1 MGESHNIPAVLL
13 AGGLGTRLRPLT
25 DSIPKALA
33 PIGDTPLLG
42 IWLSLL
48 SKAGVGPMVVNLHHH
63 ADAVRT
69 FLHEGGW
76 HQNVTA
82 SFEKE
87 LLGTGG
93 TLLHHREMLQH
104 GPFLAIHA
112 DNFSMFD
119 VKEFITAHHNRPA
132 GTMITMMT
140 FTTPTPSS
148 CGIVELDA
156 RGVVVAFHEKKQ
168 NPPGDLANGAVY
180 IMEPEILDTLDECG
194 AEFPDISMDV
204 IPRYIDKIYTYH
216 NDCYHRDI
224 GTMESYAQAQK
235 DLVGLIEAGVL
246 QQYME

>member
-1 MGESHNIPAVLL
+1 MKRHNIPAVLL

-25 DSIPKALA
+25 NNIPKALA

-63 ADAVRT
+63 ADAVRN
-69 FLHEGGW
+69 FLQDGGW

-93 TLLHHREMLQH
+93 TLLHHRRMLQN

-112 DNFSMFD
+112 DNFSMFNVED
-119 VKEFITAHHNRPA
+119 FILAHRDRPA
-132 GTMITMMT
+132 GTAITMMT

-148 CGIVELDA
+148 CGIVELDE

-168 NPPGDLANGAVY
+168 DPPGNLANGAVY
-180 IMEPEILDTLDECG
+180 VMEPEILDTLAECS

-204 IPRYIDKIYTYH
+204 IPRYLGRIYTYR
-216 NDCYHRDI
+216 NNCYHRDI
-224 GTMESYAQAQK
+224 GTMESYFQAQK
-235 DLVGLIEAGVL
+235 DLVGLIEAGLL